1 MDNAKIDLDEDSFAL
16 MLIEELQDGF
26 KNIVKEFIVDF
37 ALNSLSRSLNVEGS
51 RVLRSKAKA
60 VQELKVGSQKIFD
73 DIATDDAFKIFIQ
86 KINEVFIASSKCKT
100 EVSASALRQLSDTS
114 STTTTGLLNDMVS
127 DIKGIKNILE
137 SQTIHQ
143 QESSEEDE

>member
-1 MDNAKIDLDEDSFAL
+1 MDNVKIDLDEDSFAS
-16 MLIEELQDGF
+16 MLIKELQDGF

-51 RVLRSKAKA
+51 RLLRSKAKA

-73 DIATDDAFKIFIQ
+73 DIATDDAFKTFIK
-86 KINEVFIASSKCKT
+86 KINEVFIASSECKT

-114 STTTTGLLNDMVS
+114 SMTTGLLNDMVS